1 MSHKLQQILQ
11 VTKWEFMYFFKL
23 KQELIGKAI
32 MLAIGLL
39 IYFWQSTSFFEP
51 EQYVI
56 ATPSAMNLT
65 QLPEPLLLKR
75 VDASKAELLI
85 QLEQEEIDGILI
97 LQAQAGEAL
106 QFELITT
113 GKMSWQNEVEVALTQ
128 FYSNELAK
136 SFNLSAAQLA
146 LLQQP
151 VTVSNQYTKDA
162 VKEAHNQSSMT
173 AFGVMLLMLI
183 GIFTSFGQIF
193 VSITG
198 EKQQR
203 VTEQLYSCMNA
214 QTWIDGKIFGQMLH
228 CLKAML
234 STLFSFLLAMAFI
247 QVVVKNEAL
256 DFTMIDFAMLPWFT
270 LFAIVGLYMATAFMA
285 AIAAAIDDPN
295 HSGKTGF
302 MMIPIL
308 PIVIAFMI
316 VDSPSSLA
324 VDILSLFPLTAFVVM
339 PVKMALIEVP
349 IWQVLCALV
358 SALLGC
364 YLIRVAAGRL
374 FKAGMVMYGKEPS
387 IKDMVRWVCKPE

>member
-75 VDASKAELLI
+75 VDASKAELLT

-97 LQAQAGEAL
+97 LQAQTGEAL

-113 GKMSWQNEVEVALTQ
+113 GKMSWQNEVEVALKQ
-128 FYSNELAK
+128 FYSNELAQ

-316 VDSPSSLA
+316 VDSPSSFA

>member
-1 MSHKLQQILQ
+1 
-11 VTKWEFMYFFKL
+11 MYFFKL
-23 KQELIGKAI
+23 KQEIIGKAI
-32 MLAIGLL
+32 MLAVGLV
-39 IYFWQSTSFFEP
+39 IYFWQSASFLESK
-51 EQYVI
+51 QYVI
-56 ATPSAMNLT
+56 ATPNTLNVSL
-65 QLPEPLLLKR
+65 LPEPLLLKQ
-75 VDASKAELLI
+75 VEASKAQLLN
-85 QLEQEEIDGILI
+85 QLEQEEIDGILV
-97 LQAQAGEAL
+97 LYEQQGKAL
-106 QFELITT
+106 QFELFTL
-113 GKMSWQNEVEVALTQ
+113 GKMSWQNDLEVALTQ
-128 FYSNELAK
+128 FYGKELAQR
-136 SFNLSAAQLA
+136 FNLTATQLE

-151 VTVSNQYTKDA
+151 VVVTNHYIKDA

-173 AFGVMLLMLI
+173 AFGVMVLMLI

-193 VSITG
+193 ISITG

-203 VTEQLYSCMNA
+203 VTEQLYACMSA

-234 STLFSFLLAMAFI
+234 SALLSFLLAMAFI
-247 QVVVKNEAL
+247 QVVLKNEAL
-256 DFTMIDFAMLPWFT
+256 DFSVVDFAMLPWFM

-316 VDSPSSLA
+316 VDSPSSFA
-324 VDILSLFPLTAFVVM
+324 VNILSLFPLTAFVVM

-349 IWQVLCALV
+349 IWHVLCALM
-358 SALLGC
+358 SALVGC

-387 IKDMVRWVCKPE
+387 LKDMLRWVCKPQ

>member
-1 MSHKLQQILQ
+1 MPHKLQQIIQ

-23 KQELIGKAI
+23 KQEIIGKAI
-32 MLAIGLL
+32 MLAVGLV
-39 IYFWQSTSFFEP
+39 IYFWQSASFLESK
-51 EQYVI
+51 QYVI
-56 ATPSAMNLT
+56 ATPNTLNASL
-65 QLPEPLLLKR
+65 LPEPLLLKQ
-75 VDASKAELLI
+75 VEASKAQLLN
-85 QLEQEEIDGILI
+85 QLEQEEIDGILV
-97 LQAQAGEAL
+97 LYEQQGKAL
-106 QFELITT
+106 QFELFTL
-113 GKMSWQNEVEVALTQ
+113 GKMSWQNDLEVALTQ
-128 FYSNELAK
+128 FYGKELAQR
-136 SFNLSAAQLA
+136 FNLTATQLE

-151 VTVSNQYTKDA
+151 VVVTNHYIKDA

-173 AFGVMLLMLI
+173 AFGVMVLMLI

-193 VSITG
+193 ISITG

-203 VTEQLYSCMNA
+203 VTEQLYACMSA

-234 STLFSFLLAMAFI
+234 SALFSFLLAMAFI
-247 QVVVKNEAL
+247 QVVLKNEAL
-256 DFTMIDFAMLPWFT
+256 DFSVVDFAMLPWFM

-308 PIVIAFMI
+308 PIVIAFMV
-316 VDSPSSLA
+316 VDSPSSFA
-324 VDILSLFPLTAFVVM
+324 VNILSLFPLTAFVVM

-349 IWQVLCALV
+349 IWQVLCALM
-358 SALLGC
+358 SALVGC

-387 IKDMVRWVCKPE
+387 LKDMLRWVCKPQ